1 MKTKVTKKRQ
11 YEIRLGKA
19 ASQWDD
25 GLPLGNGRLGAMVMG
40 KTDEEMIYINEE
52 SIWYGVG
59 RDRKNPDT
67 LKYFPEVRRLLLDG
81 DIARAQF
88 LARMSMTSAP
98 KYGNPYQP
106 AGHMRIC
113 FYDHKY
119 PVSNYSRN
127 LNLNDAV
134 CTVQYKMKNV
144 QYTREHLVSHA
155 YQVFAMKL
163 QAMEKLTFS
172 VTMCRK
178 PFDENSE
185 KLDDCTV
192 CNYGVLGENGL
203 HYFTGIRLAARGG
216 RIRTIG
222 DFVCAEGAEEAYIY
236 LACGTDYQDPEYQK
250 NVLKRLDKAEEAGY
264 EQIQRKHLEEHHA
277 LFDRMELQFGG
288 KDEPVYSTDTLLAL
302 AAAEEQKA
310 VYLSELLFHYARYLM
325 ISCSHDCLLPA
336 NLQGIWN
343 GDYVPAW
350 LSEFT
355 ININTE
361 MNYWMVEKCNL
372 SDCHLPLFEQIK
384 RMLPKGRKTA
394 KILYNCGGFCAH
406 HNTNIWGNTDPV
418 GIFDASP
425 IWVMGGAWLSLHLYE
440 HYAYTGDIAFLQ
452 KEALPVM
459 REAIR
464 FFEGYLYRTEEGI
477 LITGPTISPE
487 NSYRS
492 KLGVEGA
499 LCMGASMDSEI
510 LRQLFSDYLEGC
522 VVLKENNIDDE
533 PAKELLAACDRVR
546 EMLAALPPLSLTAD
560 GRIREWME
568 DYEEV
573 EPGHRHISHLFALH
587 PGRQISE
594 QDNKLFRA
602 ARRTLEYRLANG
614 GGHTGWS
621 CAWIA
626 CFWARLKDGEQVWS
640 TIRKMLG
647 QCIKVNLL
655 DTHPPF
661 QIDGN
666 FGIADCMLEML
677 VQDHAGRIEFLPALP
692 SALAE
697 EGYVKGVVLR
707 GGILADFSWAKGNLT
722 EVNLTAP
729 GTMKIIISAAGKE
742 QQIILDGGRKRRIL
756 L

>member
-1 MKTKVTKKRQ
+1 MKRKEIDRKL
-11 YEIRLGKA
+11 YEIRLRKP
-19 ASQWDD
+19 ASAWDD

-40 KTDEEMIYINEE
+40 KADEETIYINEE
-52 SIWYGVG
+52 SIWYGAD
-59 RDRKNPDT
+59 RDRKNQDT
-67 LKYFPEVRRLLLDG
+67 LKYLPEVRRLLLNG
-81 DIARAQF
+81 EIQKAQF
-88 LARMSMTSAP
+88 LARMSMTSTP
-98 KYGNPYQP
+98 KYVNPYQP
-106 AGHMRIC
+106 AGNMRIC

-119 PVSNYSRN
+119 PVMDYSRR
-127 LNLNDAV
+127 LNLNDAI
-134 CTVQYKMKNV
+134 CRVQYRMKNV
-144 QYTREHLVSHA
+144 LYTREHLVSHA

-163 QAMEKLTFS
+163 QAAEKITFS

-178 PFDENSE
+178 PFDEHSQ

-192 CNYGVLGENGL
+192 CSYGGLGENGL
-203 HYFTGIRLAARGG
+203 HYFTGIRLACKGG
-216 RIRTIG
+216 TVHTIG
-222 DFVCAEGAEEAYIY
+222 DFVYVNGADEAYIY
-236 LACGTDYQDPEYQK
+236 LACGTDFQDSEYRQ
-250 NVLKRLDKAEEAGY
+250 NIMKRLDAAEKAGY
-264 EQIQRKHLEEHHA
+264 EEIQRKHLLEHHA
-277 LFDRMELQFGG
+277 LFDRMELSFGG
-288 KDEPVYSTDTLLAL
+288 MDDPECSTDELL
-302 AAAEEQKA
+302 EQATSDENKT

-372 SDCHLPLFEQIK
+372 SECHLPLFEQMK
-384 RMLPKGRKTA
+384 RMLPKGKETA
-394 KILYNCGGFCAH
+394 KILYDCEGFCAH
-406 HNTNIWGNTDPV
+406 HNTNIWGNTDPE
-418 GIFDASP
+418 GILDASP

-440 HYAYTGDIAFLQ
+440 HYAYTRDMEFLRN
-452 KEALPVM
+452 EALPIM

-464 FFEGYLYRTEEGI
+464 FFEDYLYQTEEGL

-487 NSYRS
+487 NSYIS
-492 KLGVEGA
+492 KLGAEGA

-522 VVLKENNIDDE
+522 AVLEADE
-533 PAKELLAACDRVR
+533 ASAPLLAACDIVR
-546 EMLAALPPLSLTAD
+546 KMLSSLPPISLTAD

-594 QDNKLFRA
+594 HDESLFMA
-602 ARRTLEYRLANG
+602 ARKTLQYRLANG

-626 CFWARLKDGEQVWS
+626 CFWARLKDKEQVWM
-640 TIRKMLG
+640 TIRKMLEK
-647 QCIKVNLL
+647 CIKINLL

-666 FGIADCMLEML
+666 FGIAECMVEML
-677 VQDHAGRIEFLPALP
+677 VQDHTGKIIFLPALP
-692 SALAE
+692 SALARD
-697 EGYVKGVVLR
+697 GFVKGMVLR
-707 GGILADFSWAKGNLT
+707 GGIEADFSWKMGSLT
-722 EVNLTAP
+722 KVCLTAKK
-729 GTMKIIISAAGKE
+729 TMSITICIEDKEHHVELIAGREK
-742 QQIILDGGRKRRIL
+742 QII
-756 L
+756 